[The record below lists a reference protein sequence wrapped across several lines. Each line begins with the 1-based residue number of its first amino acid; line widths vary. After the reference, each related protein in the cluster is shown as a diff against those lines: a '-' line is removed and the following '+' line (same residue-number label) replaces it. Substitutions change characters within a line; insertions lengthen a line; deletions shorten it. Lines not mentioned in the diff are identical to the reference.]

1 MIAQVSGR
9 WAPRA
14 AAGCAGRS
22 APHTKIATSIK
33 ATKEKFVR
41 ATTMRLQQVL
51 PFNTANDLRELS
63 GQRDYHRMPSVL
75 TDRGHK
81 RGHTM

>member
-9 WAPRA
+9 WAARA

-22 APHTKIATSIK
+22 APHTKVATSIK

-41 ATTMRLQQVL
+41 ATTMRLQQQQL
-51 PFNTANDLRELS
+51 LIRAQL
-63 GQRDYHRMPSVL
+63 
-75 TDRGHK
+75 DRAYDD
-81 RGHTM
+81 RLLDRPV